1 MSTTT
6 DTTTDPWSWPPQY
19 ERAAAEIAAEARKAR
34 VKFPPFNSSHEGYA
48 VLAEEV
54 DELWDDVKAD
64 NVDHAIEEAIQVGAM
79 ALRFIADMR
88 MKRAR
93 S

>member
-1 MSTTT
+1 MI
-6 DTTTDPWSWPPQY
+6 DGPQP
-19 ERAAAEIAAEARKAR
+19 ERTACYADAVNDIHMESLRALQ
-34 VKFPPFNSSHEGYA
+34 KFAPFNSSHEGYA

-64 NVDHAIEEAIQVGAM
+64 NVEHSIEEAIQVGAM
-79 ALRFIADMR
+79 AVRYVADMR
-88 MKRAR
+88 AKLAGKVAQ

>member
-1 MSTTT
+1 MSV
-6 DTTTDPWSWPPQY
+6 DFGPQY
-19 ERAAAEIAAEARKAR
+19 AAASAAITAEALRAR
-34 VKFPPFNSSHEGYA
+34 RKFPPFNSSHEGYA

-64 NVDHAIEEAIQVGAM
+64 NVEHAIEEAIQVGAM

-88 MKRAR
+88 AKQQLKGVTA
-93 S
+93 